1 MWSYISS
8 EGDELNSYIDEMGN
22 KINLEEQNINN
33 LENSYVEDKMQY
45 DRQRDEYERI
55 LRSLN

>member
-1 MWSYISS
+1 
-8 EGDELNSYIDEMGN
+8 MGN